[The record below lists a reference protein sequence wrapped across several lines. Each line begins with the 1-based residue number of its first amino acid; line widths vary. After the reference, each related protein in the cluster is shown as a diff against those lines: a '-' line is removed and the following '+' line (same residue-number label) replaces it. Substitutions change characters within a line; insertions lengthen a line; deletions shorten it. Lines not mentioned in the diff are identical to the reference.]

1 MLIRRY
7 KYSGLVAPHDEL
19 HQLKG
24 TPGAYEFA
32 PSYVNIPGI
41 GEVAQYAKTVF
52 GAFTGYNPSG
62 DCNGYYMSSS
72 FQPNNNCYA
81 YGTLVASN
89 SFPQPGRINGYSFWS
104 IPGWSG
110 PDVQKGAQMD
120 GLLYVGTAISDFSGF
135 LQSNPNLVG
144 HFVSLLISPTDT
156 TLGWIGDYHWARCDD
171 NVNYASWSQKDGND
185 QVTNFD
191 FAGSPITDPSQA
203 NWTVNQGPAA
213 DPCRPA
219 DDVVVSYDFYC
230 FMFVPSTGVNIL

>member
-1 MLIRRY
+1 
-7 KYSGLVAPHDEL
+7 
-19 HQLKG
+19 
-24 TPGAYEFA
+24 
-32 PSYVNIPGI
+32 
-41 GEVAQYAKTVF
+41 
-52 GAFTGYNPSG
+52 
-62 DCNGYYMSSS
+62 
-72 FQPNNNCYA
+72 
-81 YGTLVASN
+81 
-89 SFPQPGRINGYSFWS
+89 
-104 IPGWSG
+104 
-110 PDVQKGAQMD
+110 MD
-120 GLLYVGTAISDFSGF
+120 GLLYVGSAISDFSGF